1 MWMEIEE
8 AYSTLIEHMHL
19 TFGGKGRQ
27 KMTML
32 HLAGRDRLCSNV
44 IILRVFAPFG
54 LFYRPC
60 MDDEEAVEVM
70 KRCASRGW
78 DSKVVGIKAE
88 DEQLIADSEY
98 YVA

>member
-1 MWMEIEE
+1 V
-8 AYSTLIEHMHL
+8 HL

-27 KMTML
+27 QMTML
-32 HLAGRDRLCSNV
+32 HFGGRDRLWSNV
-44 IILRVFAPFG
+44 ILLRILAPFG

-70 KRCASRGW
+70 KRYASRGW

-88 DEQLIADSEY
+88 DEQFIADSEY